1 MADDTIITV
10 IGHLTADPELRYT
23 PSGAPVSNFTIA
35 STPRFFD
42 RQSSEWKDGETLFM
56 RCSLWR
62 EAAENA
68 SESLRKG
75 MRVIAQGR
83 LKARSFETRE
93 GEKRTAWEL
102 DVDEIG
108 PSLRRATAQVQK
120 TTGGGQG
127 PGGFSGG
134 GQNQGGFG
142 AGGGDSFGGGGQQSS
157 GGWGGHQGGSGGGQS
172 DPWGGQPSSG
182 GWDTPS
188 NDEPPF

>member
-1 MADDTIITV
+1 
-10 IGHLTADPELRYT
+10 
-23 PSGAPVSNFTIA
+23 
-35 STPRFFD
+35 
-42 RQSSEWKDGETLFM
+42 M

-83 LKARSFETRE
+83 LKARSFDTRE
-93 GEKRTAWEL
+93 GERRTAWEL

-108 PSLRRATAQVQK
+108 PSLRKATAQVQK
-120 TTGGGQG
+120 TTGGGQ
-127 PGGFSGG
+127 SGG
-134 GQNQGGFG
+134 AGGGQGGFG
-142 AGGGDSFGGGGQQSS
+142 GNSFGGGTQAA
-157 GGWGGHQGGSGGGQS
+157 GGWGGGQPASGGQPSGAPQS

-182 GWDTPS
+182 GGWDTPT